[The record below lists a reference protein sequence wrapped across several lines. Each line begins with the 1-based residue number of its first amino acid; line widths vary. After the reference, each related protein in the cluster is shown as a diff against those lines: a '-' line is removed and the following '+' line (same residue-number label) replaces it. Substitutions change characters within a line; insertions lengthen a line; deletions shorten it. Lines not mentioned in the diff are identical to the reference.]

1 MQIIGTHFNYYQV
14 CKRKLWLFANGINF
28 EHTSDLVFEG
38 KLIHEDS
45 YPQRS
50 VKYEEIELDGIKV
63 DYYDTK
69 NKVIHEIK
77 KSNKI
82 EKAHEWQVK
91 YYLYVF
97 EKNGIEG
104 VTGLL
109 EYPVLRKTQPV
120 NLTDSDCGKIEEM
133 KADIENIISDMQC
146 PPLVQKSWCRNCS
159 YYEFCYC
166 KEMEE

>member
-1 MQIIGTHFNYYQV
+1 M
-14 CKRKLWLFANGINF
+14 
-28 EHTSDLVFEG
+28 
-38 KLIHEDS
+38 
-45 YPQRS
+45 
-50 VKYEEIELDGIKV
+50 
-63 DYYDTK
+63 
-69 NKVIHEIK
+69 
-77 KSNKI
+77 
-82 EKAHEWQVK
+82 
-91 YYLYVF
+91 F

-120 NLTDSDCGKIEEM
+120 NLTDSDRGKIEEM